1 VYNREP
7 VADLGAAG
15 HQLVVGLQA
24 AEEALRQW
32 VVLGLPPAFAR
43 PSPGLTQP
51 TPPNRILWWSCFRL
65 SA

>member
-24 AEEALRQW
+24 AEEALRQ
-32 VVLGLPPAFAR
+32 
-43 PSPGLTQP
+43 
-51 TPPNRILWWSCFRL
+51 
-65 SA
+65 